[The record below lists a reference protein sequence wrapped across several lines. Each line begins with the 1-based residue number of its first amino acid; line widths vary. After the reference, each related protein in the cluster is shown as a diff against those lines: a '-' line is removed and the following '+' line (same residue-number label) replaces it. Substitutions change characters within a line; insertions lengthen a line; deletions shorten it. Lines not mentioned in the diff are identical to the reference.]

1 MSVVSFANY
10 KGGVGKTTS
19 VVNTARSLTES
30 GFRVL
35 VVDLDPQGNSTLT
48 IGRENPF
55 VHEKTV
61 GDLLSSMDVT
71 TADCLVKTATGIDLV
86 PTNLNSYPLVST
98 IPPNSARRIY
108 GLRNKLQEQRDEYDF
123 ILIDCPPQIEGALIT
138 NAIAA
143 SDYYVLPV
151 EGESVYA
158 LQGVDH
164 LIQAIDLIREDT
176 GSGIRMLGTL
186 VTMVDMRTRAGRMVK
201 DAIDRYFKDMV
212 FKTVIRRNTTINKA
226 NLDNSCVC
234 DLDPRSTG
242 CLDYRSFAQEMV
254 ARLNLWTGKTSKDL
268 V

>member
-1 MSVVSFANY
+1 MSVISFANY

-19 VVNTARSLTES
+19 VVNTARALTEN
-30 GFRVL
+30 GFKIL

-48 IGRENPF
+48 LSRKNPF
-55 VHEKTV
+55 DHEKTV
-61 GDLLSSMDVT
+61 GDLLSNKDLA
-71 TADCLVKTATGIDLV
+71 TADCMVTTPVGIDLL

-98 IPPNSARRIY
+98 IPPNSAKRIY
-108 GLRNKLQEQRDEYDF
+108 GLRNKLQDQEDAYDF

-143 SDYYVLPV
+143 SDYYVLPI

-164 LIQAIDLIREDT
+164 LIQTIDLIREDT
-176 GSGIRMLGTL
+176 GSKIRLLGTL

-212 FKTVIRRNTTINKA
+212 FNTVIRRNTTINKA
-226 NLDNSCVC
+226 NLRNNCVC
-234 DLDPRSTG
+234 DLDPKSTG
-242 CLDYRSFAQEMV
+242 CLDYQSFAKEMV
-254 ARLNLWTGKTSKDL
+254 ARIDQGTKKK
-268 V
+268 